1 MEMRKEVAEKYVRKH
16 EVFQKGYKFDIKLH
30 LICEELLRKSIL
42 AEDSMCKCQE
52 ARKNIQCMGNCK

>member
-1 MEMRKEVAEKYVRKH
+1 MEMRKEVAEEYVRKH

-30 LICEELLRKSIL
+30 FLCEELLRTSIL

-52 ARKNIQCMGNCK
+52 ARKNRQRTGNCK